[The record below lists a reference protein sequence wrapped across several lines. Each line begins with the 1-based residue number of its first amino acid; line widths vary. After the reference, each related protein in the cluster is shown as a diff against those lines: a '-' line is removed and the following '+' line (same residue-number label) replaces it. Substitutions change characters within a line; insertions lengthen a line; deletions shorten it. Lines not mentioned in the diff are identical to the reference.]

1 MDWFKESYSP
11 CFLLPQ
17 TLLSNTKVG
26 CCQMVFPTLWNSKV
40 KWFRVHQTIWQ
51 EHNDRLRWTKRPKI
65 KDKLQRKN
73 PQVQLRPGSN
83 TKSLQTK
90 ARTEKILTSWY
101 HKSPTQSFCKP
112 PILKP
117 MNSEMLNTMET
128 SAFTRVLNKLDREMQ
143 QVDLSISRSSK
154 NTPAGSKSGSPSLG
168 LRCHETRTARKEG
181 LGVSPVRREKDR
193 ESSGVQAPSD

>member
-1 MDWFKESYSP
+1 
-11 CFLLPQ
+11 
-17 TLLSNTKVG
+17 
-26 CCQMVFPTLWNSKV
+26 
-40 KWFRVHQTIWQ
+40 
-51 EHNDRLRWTKRPKI
+51 
-65 KDKLQRKN
+65 
-73 PQVQLRPGSN
+73 
-83 TKSLQTK
+83 
-90 ARTEKILTSWY
+90 
-101 HKSPTQSFCKP
+101 
-112 PILKP
+112 